1 MVDHNITGI
10 TNYLEIYPWLGTA
23 GMPTA
28 VQIKSIADA
37 GHQVV
42 INLALDESPGAITYE
57 QERVTGLGMKYIHI
71 PVVWESPQI
80 SDVEQFFLIMQQL
93 KGLKVFVHCVLNM
106 RVSVFVYLYR
116 VIHLKEDHEVAY
128 QDLLEIWHPDDTW
141 QDLMDRV
148 RQYLR

>member
-1 MVDHNITGI
+1 MVEHRITDI

-23 GMPTA
+23 GMIR
-28 VQIKSIADA
+28 VDQIKSIADA
-37 GHQVV
+37 GYQAV
-42 INLALDESPGAITYE
+42 INLALDESPGSISD
-57 QERVTGLGMKYIHI
+57 ERELVTSFGMKYIHI

-116 VIHLKEDHEVAY
+116 VIHLKEDPEVAY
-128 QDLLEIWHPDDTW
+128 LDLLKIWQPDKTW
-141 QDLMDRV
+141 QDQVDRAM
-148 RQYLR
+148 QEFK